1 MGIRKAVTDIA
12 SSSCARCVSPPRPLK
27 PPPRACARGGGKTR
41 NLKRRDGR
49 VQKTFFLLEFCSRR
63 DFHRRPSGK
72 QTKLSLQGF
81 LLRKNVSRGFE
92 NQIRRMGG
100 RRAVLS
106 VRARRETKKSHRK
119 RRLVCT
125 LDWWWK
131 FGRRDD
137 GKIFHP
143 GAVRADESASIGQP
157 GVYRRR
163 ERP

>member
-1 MGIRKAVTDIA
+1 MRVREEEA
-12 SSSCARCVSPPRPLK
+12 
-27 PPPRACARGGGKTR
+27 KTR

-72 QTKLSLQGF
+72 QTKLSQGF
-81 LLRKNVSRGFE
+81 LLRNVSRFE
-92 NQIRRMGG
+92 NQIRLGG

-119 RRLVCT
+119 RRLVFT

-143 GAVRADESASIGQP
+143 GAVRADESASIGQT

-163 ERP
+163 ERTWNGEENEFARVFSETSK